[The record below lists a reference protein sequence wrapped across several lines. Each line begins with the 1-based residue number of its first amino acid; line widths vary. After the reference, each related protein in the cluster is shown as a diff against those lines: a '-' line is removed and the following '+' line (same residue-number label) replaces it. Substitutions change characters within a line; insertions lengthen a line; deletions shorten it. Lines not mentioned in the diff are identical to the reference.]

1 MKKNPIIRDENGKG
15 ACIGVMVWC
24 QSCNTVV
31 WALDSDV
38 GDLRGIL
45 NMLKIPCRLC
55 RAIGN
60 YDQYSANTHHMEMH
74 GTFDGWSTMK
84 ALANYERLEW
94 NPSPDNTWRS
104 NEEVEGSLIPPDIDP
119 DYEAARD
126 AARDEAAIVQHVIDL
141 AHDLHT
147 IDLAHDL
154 GVIDLTDPFSGETV

>member
-1 MKKNPIIRDENGKG
+1 MQKKPIIGDENGKSK
-15 ACIGVMVWC
+15 CIGVMVWC
-24 QSCNTVV
+24 QSCDTVV
-31 WALDSDV
+31 WALDSDQ

-60 YDQYSANTHHMEMH
+60 YDQYSANAAHQEHY

-84 ALANYERLEW
+84 ALANYEELQW

-104 NEEVEGSLIPPDIDP
+104 NEEAEGSPIPPDIDP

-126 AARDEAAIVQHVIDL
+126 AARDEVTM
-141 AHDLHT
+141 DLHT

-154 GVIDLTDPFSGETV
+154 GVRDLTDPFTGETV

>member
-1 MKKNPIIRDENGKG
+1 MQKKPIIGDENGKSK
-15 ACIGVMVWC
+15 CIGVMVWC
-24 QSCNTVV
+24 QSCDTVV

-60 YDQYSANTHHMEMH
+60 YDQYSANAAHQEHY

-84 ALANYERLEW
+84 ALANYEGLEW

-104 NEEVEGSLIPPDIDP
+104 NEEAEGSPIPPDIDP

-126 AARDEAAIVQHVIDL
+126 AARDEATM
-141 AHDLHT
+141 DLHT

-154 GVIDLTDPFSGETV
+154 GVRDLTDPFSGETV